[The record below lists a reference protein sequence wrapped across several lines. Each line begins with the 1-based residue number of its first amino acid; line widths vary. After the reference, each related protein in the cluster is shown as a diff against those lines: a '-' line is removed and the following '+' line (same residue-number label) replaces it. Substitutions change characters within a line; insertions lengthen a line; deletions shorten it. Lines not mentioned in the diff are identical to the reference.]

1 MMTDHYCYRKWKK
14 YQRKKAHQR
23 CARERASLRDGMR
36 KVILSII
43 RSLVLMLVYRNLAAV
58 VSKVRTTKDEL
69 AVYESISRLTL
80 YTLTSVCSFSFLFPI
95 HFLGAGK
102 ENLFNNQKLH

>member
-1 MMTDHYCYRKWKK
+1 MMTGHYCYRKWKK

-43 RSLVLMLVYRNLAAV
+43 RSLVSLSQPRGRGFKSQDDQGR
-58 VSKVRTTKDEL
+58 VSSL
-69 AVYESISRLTL
+69 
-80 YTLTSVCSFSFLFPI
+80 
-95 HFLGAGK
+95 
-102 ENLFNNQKLH
+102 